1 MQSEKLNNNSDENYT
16 ENNFEELIQKS
27 RKISHQLNNLLTA
40 VIANIQLLNS
50 INDEEKQPILKSV
63 EDTAINAGE
72 IIFEFQKYIRSL
84 QK

>member
-40 VIANIQLLNS
+40 IIANIQLLNS

-63 EDTAINAGE
+63 EDAAINAGE

>member
-1 MQSEKLNNNSDENYT
+1 MQSEKLNNNLDENYT
-16 ENNFEELIQKS
+16 ENNFEELIHKS

-40 VIANIQLLNS
+40 IIANIQLLNS

-63 EDTAINAGE
+63 EDAAINAGE